1 MSLWDSHCCSEP
13 VSYAAVEEDGTSG
26 PVTEVFDYSDKVDAD
41 VVRLHGFPQSCMPNP
56 VEGLPEVYED
66 VVEVLLVLE
75 IFVTEDSSSA
85 VGL

>member
-41 VVRLHGFPQSCMPNP
+41 VVRLHGWPTSCMSNHREHYHGMSPSLQQAHHHP
-56 VEGLPEVYED
+56 
-66 VVEVLLVLE
+66 
-75 IFVTEDSSSA
+75 S
-85 VGL
+85 